1 MVDVPSSHLGV
12 DLLVQDGDLVV
23 ASNGDLAVTT
33 SGRTTLLQD
42 VRNLLDTL
50 PGDLFAHPSY
60 GAGVSRLFGAE
71 DVANYDALI
80 IRAITDALT
89 YDPSVAP
96 RIEPETI
103 TVTTDS
109 GTAGDIPRPRASAEM
124 LPERTFYISFQP
136 IGEEG
141 SSRLNLVWPVEPDI
155 FST

>member
-1 MVDVPSSHLGV
+1 MIEIPNAHLGV
-12 DLLVQDGDLVV
+12 DLLVEDGDLVI

-71 DVANYDALI
+71 DVPNYTSLI

-89 YDPSVAP
+89 YDPAVAP
-96 RIEPETI
+96 RIEPESI

-109 GTAGDIPRPRASAEM
+109 GTAGDIPRPRASAG
-124 LPERTFYISFQP
+124 ERTFYISFQP

-155 FST
+155 TFT

>member
-1 MVDVPSSHLGV
+1 MIEIDIPSSHLGI
-12 DLLVQDGDLVV
+12 DLLIQDGDLVV
-23 ASNGDLAVTT
+23 SSDGDLAVTT

-71 DVANYDALI
+71 DVENYTSLI

-96 RIEPETI
+96 RIEPESI

-109 GTAGDIPRPRASAEM
+109 GTEGNIPRPAPRAG
-124 LPERTFYISFQP
+124 ERTFYISFQP

-141 SSRLNLVWPVEPDI
+141 SSRLNLVWPVEPDMS
-155 FST
+155 FT

>member
-1 MVDVPSSHLGV
+1 MTDIPSAHLGI
-12 DLLVQDGDLVV
+12 DLLIQDGDLVI
-23 ASNGDLAVTT
+23 SSDGDLAVTT
-33 SGRTTLLQD
+33 SGRTALLQD

-71 DVANYDALI
+71 DVENYTSLI

-89 YDPSVAP
+89 YDPDVAP
-96 RIEPETI
+96 RIEPESI
-103 TVTTDS
+103 TVTTDFA
-109 GTAGDIPRPRASAEM
+109 TAGDIPRPRASAEM